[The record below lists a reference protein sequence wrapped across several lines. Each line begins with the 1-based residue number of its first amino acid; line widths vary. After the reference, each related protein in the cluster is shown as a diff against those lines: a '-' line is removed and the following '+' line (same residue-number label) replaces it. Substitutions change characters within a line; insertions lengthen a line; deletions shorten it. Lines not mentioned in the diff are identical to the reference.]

1 MLLIA
6 AAIFTVWMLLSVVVL
21 ALCVV
26 AGRADRAIELMMRS
40 PGEGTVPVLETD
52 VPFVVDFAEPQAAP
66 VAPAAPARAAR

>member
-21 ALCVV
+21 ALCVA

-40 PGEGTVPVLETD
+40 SGGETVPALEAD
-52 VPFVVDFAEPQAAP
+52 VPFVVDFAAPQAAP
-66 VAPAAPARAAR
+66 VPPSVPSRSAH

>member
-6 AAIFTVWMLLSVVVL
+6 AAIFTVWVLLSVVVL

-26 AGRADRAIELMMRS
+26 AGRADRAIEYMMLS
-40 PGEGTVPVLETD
+40 PSSETVPALEAD

-66 VAPAAPARAAR
+66 VLPSMPARTTR